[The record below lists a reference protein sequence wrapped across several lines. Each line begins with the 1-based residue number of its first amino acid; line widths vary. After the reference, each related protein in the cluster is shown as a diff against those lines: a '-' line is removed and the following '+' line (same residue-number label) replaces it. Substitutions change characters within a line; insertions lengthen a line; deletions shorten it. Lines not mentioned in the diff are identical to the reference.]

1 MRIDV
6 VTERYYGENCYIVS
20 DEKSNRCAVIDPA
33 SHGIALEVERLGL
46 KPEFVLLTH
55 GHFDHIGGTDEFL
68 EKYNVPLYVHEADA
82 ELLADGYKN
91 ASSLLIGDAV
101 TVSAEP
107 KILKDGDVLSLGM
120 LKIGV
125 VHTPGHTRG
134 CVCYFCGDAVFTG
147 DTIFAYDRG
156 RTDLYGGDETTI
168 LNSIRKLLPMLN
180 GKTVYP
186 GHGPERKF

>member
-1 MRIDV
+1 MRIDI
-6 VTERYYGENCYIVS
+6 VTERYYGENCYIVG
-20 DEKSNRCAVIDPA
+20 DEKSGKCAVIDPA

-68 EKYNVPLYVHEADA
+68 EKYNVPLYVHEDDA
-82 ELLADGYKN
+82 ELLTDGYKN
-91 ASSLLIGDAV
+91 ASSLLIGNAV

-107 KILKDGDVLSLGM
+107 KTLKDGDVLSLGS
-120 LKIGV
+120 LEIGV

-147 DTIFAYDRG
+147 DTVFAYDRG
-156 RTDLYGGDETTI
+156 RTDLYSGDETTI
-168 LNSIRKLLPMLN
+168 LASIRKLMPMLK
-180 GKTVYP
+180 GKTIYP